1 MIVTFATVGF
11 ESLGI
16 SQLSAILKREGHEV
30 HLAFSVSLFHDRDH
44 LHLPYLARIF
54 DDRQRVIDK
63 IKETQP
69 DVLAFSVLTATYQ
82 WALSIAREAKILFPE
97 LKVIFG
103 GVHASALPERVIEQP
118 EVDIVV
124 IGEADIAFPRICA
137 ALEDGGLTGQEISNT
152 LYKLPDGSRVR
163 GPQDGFVTDLDSLP
177 HFDKAIWEEYV
188 PQHDSYLT
196 MASRGCPY
204 RCTFCF
210 NSFFANLPGDKKTGY
225 IRQRSVDHVMEELRV
240 VKARYRPRLIR
251 FYDDVFIIN
260 KPWLKEFCE
269 RYGEEIGLPFQVE
282 IHANYMSED
291 IARML
296 ADAGCVQVDLG
307 VQSANE
313 SFKRRVVKRSEKND
327 KVADSIAWL
336 KKYHIHVRAH
346 HLFGLPGEPLESQEM
361 ARQLF
366 LRSTPGM
373 IDTYFVMFYPGT
385 EIVGQALASGR
396 ITEADVEKMN
406 DGLELTVF
414 LKPNRTIEPAHL
426 PVYRGYQVVLKLM
439 PQVPAW
445 MRPHLDPK
453 FFSKAPPFVSNFAL
467 FCADIV
473 FSLGRLSVSHILY
486 AKYNLYHIWRHIC
499 ERMGWPVRGA
509 TRIRIDRQFPPT
521 VAPPK
526 ALGLNR
532 Q

>member
-1 MIVTFATVGF
+1 MVVTFATVGF

-16 SQLSAILKREGHEV
+16 SQLSAILKREGHDV

-44 LHLPYLARIF
+44 LHIPFLARLF

-63 IKETQP
+63 IRETQP
-69 DVLAFSVLTATYQ
+69 DVLAFSVLTPTYQ
-82 WALSIAREAKILFPE
+82 WALSIAREAKAMLPE
-97 LKVIFG
+97 VKVIFG

-124 IGEADIAFPRICA
+124 IGEADLAFPQILE
-137 ALEDGGLTGQEISNT
+137 ALENGGLDGTEISNT
-152 LYKLPDGSRVR
+152 LYKTEDGRRIR
-163 GPQDGFVTDLDSLP
+163 GPQDGFVKDLDSLP
-177 HFDKAIWEEYV
+177 HFDKSIWEEYV
-188 PQHDSYLT
+188 PQQDSYLT

-240 VKARYRPRLIR
+240 VKERYRPRIIK

-282 IHANYMSED
+282 IHANYMTED

-296 ADAGCVQVDLG
+296 AEAGCVQVDMG

-327 KVADSIAWL
+327 KVADSITWL
-336 KKYHIHVRAH
+336 KKYNIHVRAH

-396 ITEADVEKMN
+396 ITQADVEKMN

-414 LKPNRTIEPAHL
+414 LNPNRTIEPAHL
-426 PVYRGYQVVLKLM
+426 PTYRGYQVVLKLM
-439 PQVPAW
+439 PQVPAFV
-445 MRPHLDPK
+445 RPHLNPE
-453 FFSKAPPFVSNFAL
+453 FFAKAPQFVNNFAL
-467 FCADIV
+467 FCADVV
-473 FSLGRLSVSHILY
+473 FSLASFSVSHILY
-486 AKYNLYHIWRHIC
+486 AKYNLYHIRRHIC
-499 ERMGWPVRGA
+499 ERLGLPVRGA
-509 TRIRIDRQFPPT
+509 TRIRTDRKFPPT

-526 ALGLNR
+526 ALELN